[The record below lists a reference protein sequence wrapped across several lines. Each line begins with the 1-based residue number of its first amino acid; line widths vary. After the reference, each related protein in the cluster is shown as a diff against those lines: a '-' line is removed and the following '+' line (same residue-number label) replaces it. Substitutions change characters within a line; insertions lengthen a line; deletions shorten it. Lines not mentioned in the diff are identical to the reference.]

1 MRWKK
6 IFFILFFLFNW
17 RCIPEKTLDL
27 KKLLPQE
34 KNGLKKI
41 DSPKIYNRENLF
53 DYLDGGAELYLA
65 YDFQKLIVQKYFFSQ
80 DAFAQK
86 KTLTVEIF
94 QMHSSLD
101 TYGLFSLDQDGE
113 ELNVAQKALYG
124 YGLLKLWKGNY
135 FLRILN
141 IEGTDEAKEMTIKMG
156 EEISEKI
163 KKRGELPPLLSFL
176 PEKGFVPK
184 SDRYFHKIT
193 ILNHLYSLAN
203 KNILNLSEKT
213 NAVLSDFK
221 IDEQILKLLLIEYPD
236 TLQAK
241 KSFSDFN
248 LLYLKKQS
256 MDKRNIVK
264 VEEGKFVGVE
274 LNDKYLCLVFESDD
288 VNLINSLLDSV
299 KNKLKSGGT
308 K

>member
-1 MRWKK
+1 
-6 IFFILFFLFNW
+6 
-17 RCIPEKTLDL
+17 
-27 KKLLPQE
+27 
-34 KNGLKKI
+34 
-41 DSPKIYNRENLF
+41 
-53 DYLDGGAELYLA
+53 
-65 YDFQKLIVQKYFFSQ
+65 
-80 DAFAQK
+80 
-86 KTLTVEIF
+86 
-94 QMHSSLD
+94 
-101 TYGLFSLDQDGE
+101 
-113 ELNVAQKALYG
+113 
-124 YGLLKLWKGNY
+124 
-135 FLRILN
+135 
-141 IEGTDEAKEMTIKMG
+141 
-156 EEISEKI
+156 
-163 KKRGELPPLLSFL
+163 
-176 PEKGFVPK
+176 
-184 SDRYFHKIT
+184 
-193 ILNHLYSLAN
+193 
-203 KNILNLSEKT
+203 
-213 NAVLSDFK
+213 LSDFK

>member
-1 MRWKK
+1 M
-6 IFFILFFLFNW
+6 
-17 RCIPEKTLDL
+17 
-27 KKLLPQE
+27 
-34 KNGLKKI
+34 
-41 DSPKIYNRENLF
+41 
-53 DYLDGGAELYLA
+53 
-65 YDFQKLIVQKYFFSQ
+65 
-80 DAFAQK
+80 
-86 KTLTVEIF
+86 
-94 QMHSSLD
+94 
-101 TYGLFSLDQDGE
+101 
-113 ELNVAQKALYG
+113 
-124 YGLLKLWKGNY
+124 
-135 FLRILN
+135 
-141 IEGTDEAKEMTIKMG
+141 EGTDEAKEMTIKMG

-193 ILNHLYSLAN
+193 ILNHLYFLAN

-221 IDEQILKLLLIEYPD
+221 LDGEVLKLLLIEYPD